1 MEIDELNHTPRE
13 TAWGS
18 FLSYSIFQI
27 LIYRGV
33 DLKFVRKLPQ
43 SPSVTAPSDE
53 EVSVR

>member
-33 DLKFVRKLPQ
+33 IA
-43 SPSVTAPSDE
+43 APNDCFAALFQT
-53 EVSVR
+53 RAPARR